1 MTGAT
6 WRARF
11 AARLGP
17 EPALVLA
24 SGETWSG
31 DELAARA
38 GGAAAWLE
46 SLGAEPG
53 TAVPSLLAAGGSSIA
68 LLVAGALWDR
78 PVAPLGPRLTP
89 DELAA
94 CVRGL
99 DANVLVTEAEFLP
112 AAERVAAST
121 GVRVAVLPESLARVD
136 RPFEPDVATDVVA
149 CFQHTSGTT
158 GRPKRVVVDQG
169 RLAHRVDAS
178 PRALE
183 FAAGDS
189 YATAGGFHH
198 AAGAV
203 MLLIMLGAGGSV
215 VPLRGFSIDGWREL
229 AQRRPT
235 HALAVP
241 SQIEMLL
248 RADALAIPTLRLLQY
263 GASPI
268 HPDTLRAALAALPAT
283 RFVQIFGQTE
293 GSPLTALT
301 HEDHLRAL
309 GGDRHL
315 LASAGRAVTDLDL
328 ALDLDAAPDD
338 PDVGEVRA
346 RAAHLFTRGADGWL
360 ATGDLGRIDAEGY
373 LYLVGRLGDMLI
385 RGGENVYPLEVERV
399 LEAHP
404 GVVEA
409 AVYGVPDRRL
419 GQEIAAAVVGV
430 DGAPPGA
437 DELAEWCRGRL
448 APFKI
453 PRTWTVVDAL
463 PRTASGKLLR
473 RALPN
478 ES

>member
-1 MTGAT
+1 MIGTT

-11 AARLGP
+11 AARVGP
-17 EPALVLA
+17 EPALALA
-24 SGETWSG
+24 AGETWSS

-38 GGAAAWLE
+38 GGAAYWLD

-53 TAVPSLLAAGGSSIA
+53 IAVPALLAAGGPSIA

-78 PVAPLGPRLTP
+78 PVAPLGPRLPP
-89 DELAA
+89 DELAS

-99 DANVLVTEAEFLP
+99 DARLLVTDAEFLP
-112 AAERVAAST
+112 VAEAVAART
-121 GVRVAVLPESLARVD
+121 GVAVAVLPGSLVAVD
-136 RPFEPDVATDVVA
+136 RPFDADVASDAVA

-158 GRPKRVVVDQG
+158 GLPKRVVVDQG
-169 RLAHRVDAS
+169 RLGHRVDAS

-183 FAAGDS
+183 FTAGDS

-215 VPLRGFSIDGWREL
+215 VPLRGFSIDGWRGL
-229 AQRRPT
+229 AERRPT

-248 RADALAIPTLRLLQY
+248 RADALAIPSLRLLQY

-283 RFVQIFGQTE
+283 RLVQIFGQTE

-309 GGDRHL
+309 NGDRHL
-315 LASAGRAVTDLDL
+315 LASAGRAVLDLDL
-328 ALDLDAAPDD
+328 ALDLHAAPDD
-338 PDVGEVRA
+338 PEVGEVRA
-346 RAAHLFTRGADGWL
+346 RAAHLFARGADGWL
-360 ATGDLGRIDAEGY
+360 ATGDLGRIDPEGY

-399 LEAHP
+399 LEQHP

-419 GQEIAAAVVGV
+419 GQEIAAVVVGV
-430 DGAPPGA
+430 DGAPPTAGA
-437 DELAEWCRGRL
+437 LTEWCRERL
-448 APFKI
+448 APFKV
-453 PRTWTVVDAL
+453 PREWTFVDAL

-473 RALPN
+473 RALAA

>member
-1 MTGAT
+1 VA
-6 WRARF
+6 
-11 AARLGP
+11 
-17 EPALVLA
+17 E
-24 SGETWSG
+24 
-31 DELAARA
+31 
-38 GGAAAWLE
+38 WLD
-46 SLGAEPG
+46 SLGAPPG
-53 TAVPSLLAAGGSSIA
+53 VAVPALLAASGSSIA

-78 PVAPLGPRLTP
+78 PVAPLGPRLTT

-99 DANVLVTEAEFLP
+99 DARLLVTEREFLP
-112 AAERVAAST
+112 AAEAVAKRA
-121 GVRVAVLPESLARVD
+121 GVAVAVLPETVGRVD
-136 RPFEPDVATDVVA
+136 RGFDPGVAPDAVALV
-149 CFQHTSGTT
+149 QHTSGTT
-158 GRPKRVVVDQG
+158 GLPKQVVVSQG
-169 RLAHRVDAS
+169 RLGHRVDAT
-178 PRALE
+178 PRVLE
-183 FAAGDS
+183 FGVGDS
-189 YATAGGFHH
+189 FTTAGGFHH

-203 MLLIMLGAGGSV
+203 MFLIMLAAGGSV
-215 VPLRGFSIDGWREL
+215 IPMRHFSIDEWRAL
-229 AQRRPT
+229 DARRPS

-248 RADALAIPTLRLLQY
+248 RADALVLPSLTLLQY

-283 RFVQIFGQTE
+283 RFVQVFGQTE

-309 GGDRHL
+309 RGEPGL
-315 LASAGRAVTDLDL
+315 LASAGRAVADLEL

-338 PDVGEVRA
+338 PEVGEVRA
-346 RAAHLFTRGADGWL
+346 RAAHLFAPGPDGWL

-399 LEAHP
+399 LEQHP

-419 GQEIAAAVVGV
+419 GQEIAAAVVAVG
-430 DGAPPGA
+430 GMPPSA
-437 DELAEWCRGRL
+437 EELTVWCRERL
-448 APFKI
+448 APFKV
-453 PRTWTVVDAL
+453 PREWVFLDAL

-473 RALPN
+473 RALA
-478 ES
+478 